1 MALQSAELLP
11 RSSWPGLARPSTPC
25 RHTKD
30 VDARVKPAHDG
41 VNSVPGAVQHEQRR
55 SPDGASFAQSGER
68 RNKEIFVTDAKL
80 IAEMKRELI
89 GRGVE
94 YCLATYVD
102 VHGAA
107 KAKTIPVA
115 SFEKMAG
122 GSELF
127 TVGAMEGMGLVG
139 PQEDECAAV
148 PDLASMMILPWDK
161 RFAWFA
167 SDLYYHDEPYA
178 NCSRVMLKRVLA
190 AAKQFTFNIGVETE
204 FYVLRKVNGHY
215 KPIAESTYQGICPAY
230 DVDQTLQSISFLH
243 PMVEHMR
250 ELGWGVYSFDQE
262 GGRGQYEFDF
272 AYGDALTLCD
282 RLIFMRIM
290 AKQVARAL
298 GAIASFM
305 PKPFSTEFRSGAHYN
320 MSLADAKTKSNLF
333 DPAHSPVGE
342 YGKRYNIGFPDIAFQ
357 FTAGLLAHAPAL
369 TALSCPTFNSYKGL
383 VAQGDMADMSWAPV
397 LRCYGRNN
405 RSAMLR
411 LPMNRYC
418 VENRAPDISTNFYL
432 TAAFSLAAGMEGITR
447 AADPG
452 APWNENLYALVEGRA
467 RSPEKMPERL
477 PRTLIEALDAFG
489 SDPLIAET
497 FGVEFRDIYLR
508 QKTREWERGFY
519 KVSDDE
525 RAAMMEF
532 I

>member
-1 MALQSAELLP
+1 MLHAALEEKL
-11 RSSWPGLARPSTPC
+11 
-25 RHTKD
+25 
-30 VDARVKPAHDG
+30 
-41 VNSVPGAVQHEQRR
+41 VNDE
-55 SPDGASFAQSGER
+55 
-68 RNKEIFVTDAKL
+68 NL
-80 IAEMKRELI
+80 IAETKRELI
-89 GRGVE
+89 AKGVE

-107 KAKTIPVA
+107 KAKTTPIS
-115 SFEKMAG
+115 SFEKMAC

-139 PQEDECAAV
+139 PQEDECAAL
-148 PDLASMMILPWDK
+148 PDLASMVILPWDK

-167 SDLYYHDEPYA
+167 SDLYYHGEPYA
-178 NCSRVMLKRVLA
+178 NCSRVMLKRALA
-190 AAKQFTFNIGVETE
+190 KAKHYTFNIGVETE
-204 FYVLRKVNGHY
+204 LYVFRRHNGQY
-215 KPIAESTYQGICPAY
+215 RPIAESTYQGTCPAY
-230 DVDQTLQSISFLH
+230 DVDQTLQSVSYLH
-243 PMVEHMR
+243 PMIDHMQ

-282 RLIFMRIM
+282 RLIFLRMM
-290 AKQVARAL
+290 AKQVARSI

-305 PKPFSTEFRSGAHYN
+305 PKPFSSEFRSGAHFN
-320 MSLADAKTKSNLF
+320 MSLANAQTKANLF
-333 DPAHSPVGE
+333 DPAYSRVGE
-342 YGKRYNIGFPDIAFQ
+342 YGRRYNIAFPDLAFH

-432 TAAFSLAAGMEGITR
+432 TAAFSFAAGMDGISKNL
-447 AADPG
+447 DPG

-467 RSPEKMPERL
+467 KVSEPMPERL
-477 PRTLIEALDAFG
+477 PRTLIEALDAFR
-489 SDPLIAET
+489 SDPLIGET
-497 FGVEFRDIYLR
+497 FGEEFRDIYMR

-519 KVSDDE
+519 KVSDEE
-525 RAAMMEF
+525 RASMMEF